1 MVFNDC
7 GDSDTKLEN
16 ELGINIS
23 QRLTLLKLYK
33 YRIKKHKKP

>member
-16 ELGINIS
+16 EQGINIS
-23 QRLTLLKLYK
+23 QRLTYT
-33 YRIKKHKKP
+33 YSID

>member
-7 GDSDTKLEN
+7 GDSDTKLEM

-23 QRLTLLKLYK
+23 QRLTLLKLYS
-33 YRIKKHKKP
+33 ID